1 MDSPLKQVIVLLAM
15 AVLAVMLLMRLRL
28 PPILGYLATGILIGP
43 HGLEWVSDSED
54 VRHLAEFGVVFLLFT
69 SGLEFS
75 LPKLSAMKN
84 ELLLFGTSQVATT
97 TAATAA
103 IAWLLGAGTTTAI
116 VLGGAAAMTSTAVI
130 AKQLAD
136 QGELTRPH
144 GRLGVGISLFQD
156 ISSIP
161 FIVLIP
167 ALVAGGAASAGIELL
182 WAMAKGALAFIA
194 VLVIGRRVLR
204 PLFHEIAT
212 TRSPEIFTLTVLLVS
227 LTAAWATASLG
238 LSYALGAFLAG
249 MMLGETEFRHQV
261 EADIRPFR
269 DVLLGLFFITVGM
282 LLDVEILVDNGGF
295 IVLATLAL
303 LAFKAVS
310 VALLLYPA
318 YRDWT
323 FAARTGLV
331 VAPGG
336 EFGFAIIT
344 LALTSGAIAPEIV
357 QPALAVIVFAMVGG
371 VLLVRYNGRIAHAVF
386 GDTDKQA
393 EVTIEQDIRE
403 HHQGIA
409 GHVII
414 VGYGRVGQNIARFLE
429 KENIDYVALDL
440 DPYRVRTAH
449 DAGDS
454 VYYGDATQH
463 DILVAAGIHQARVVV
478 NAYFDLATGKRVLA
492 VAKQL
497 KPDIPVIIRT
507 RDDTALDELMS
518 AGAAEVVPET
528 MEASLMMVAHVLSL
542 CGVPLRRVLRDLQEV
557 RENRYSLL
565 RNVFR
570 GRYSMPISSSH
581 AFREEL
587 LAFDIPD
594 SASGIGRTIGDLQLG
609 EFGVL
614 VTALKRDNIVGRQ
627 PDASTVLRSGDTLI
641 LWGTPEDLERAEERL
656 LRG

>member
-1 MDSPLKQVIVLLAM
+1 MDTPLKQIIVLLAM

-28 PPILGYLATGILIGP
+28 PPILGYLATGLLIGP
-43 HGLEWVSDSED
+43 HGLEWVSDSDD
-54 VRHLAEFGVVFLLFT
+54 VRNLAEFGVVFLLFT

-97 TAATAA
+97 TAATGA

-136 QGELTRPH
+136 QGELARPH

-156 ISSIP
+156 IASIP

-167 ALVAGGAASAGIELL
+167 ALVAGGAATAGIELL
-182 WAMAKGALAFIA
+182 WAIAKAAIAFML
-194 VLVIGRRVLR
+194 VLFIGRKVLR

-212 TRSPEIFTLTVLLVS
+212 TRSAEIFTLAVLLVA
-227 LTAAWATASLG
+227 LTAAWATSSLG

-269 DVLLGLFFITVGM
+269 DVLLGLFFVTVGM
-282 LLDVEILVDNGGF
+282 LLDVDILVDNGGF
-295 IVLATLAL
+295 ILVATLAL
-303 LAFKAVS
+303 LAFKAIS
-310 VALLLYPA
+310 VTLLLWPV
-318 YRDWT
+318 YRDWN
-323 FAARTGLV
+323 FSARTGLV

-344 LALTSGAIAPEIV
+344 LALTSGAIAPDIV
-357 QPALAVIVFAMVGG
+357 QPALAVIVLAMVGG
-371 VLLVRYNGRIAHAVF
+371 VLLVRYNSRIANAVS
-386 GDTDKQA
+386 GNADRKA
-393 EVTIEQDIRE
+393 EETIERDILA
-403 HHQGIA
+403 HHQGLA
-409 GHVII
+409 DHVVI

-429 KENIDYVALDL
+429 KEGIDYVALDL
-440 DPYRVRTAH
+440 DPYRVRSAH
-449 DAGDS
+449 AAGDP

-463 DILVAAGIHQARVVV
+463 DILVAAGIHQAQVLV
-478 NAYFDLATGKRVLA
+478 NAYFDLSTGERVLA
-492 VAKQL
+492 AAKQL
-497 KPDIPVIIRT
+497 RPDIPVIIRT
-507 RDDTALDELMS
+507 RDDTALDSLME
-518 AGAAEVVPET
+518 AGATEVVPET
-528 MEASLMMVAHVLSL
+528 MEASLMMVAHVLTL

-557 RENRYSLL
+557 RENRYALL

-570 GRYSMPISSSH
+570 SQYSTPITSEH

-587 LAFDIPD
+587 LAFTLP
-594 SASGIGRTIGDLQLG
+594 AHATAIGRTIGDVQLG
-609 EFGVL
+609 EFGVV

-627 PDASTVLRSGDTLI
+627 PEASTVLRVEDTLV

-656 LRG
+656 LKG